1 MLKEYLEIGKIV
13 ASRGLNGEV
22 KIEPWCDN
30 AEVLC
35 NIKCLYWNK
44 GEEKIKVEYA
54 KVHKSMAIV
63 KLEGIDSI
71 EDANFIRNKIV
82 YAKRDDIPLEEG
94 SYFIQDLQGMK
105 VKDVDNGSEYGILE
119 DVFKTGANDVYKIL
133 SSDKKE
139 YLIPVI
145 PDVVKEIN
153 IDEEEILICPIKG
166 LFDDDN

>member
-13 ASRGLNGEV
+13 SSRGLKGEV
-22 KIEPWCDN
+22 KIEPWCDD
-30 AEVLC
+30 AEILC

-44 GEEKIKVEYA
+44 GKETIKVEYA
-54 KVHKSMAIV
+54 KAHKSMAIV

-71 EDANFIRNKIV
+71 EDTDFIRNKIV

-105 VKDVDNGSEYGILE
+105 VKDIDNENEYGILE
-119 DVFKTGANDVYKIL
+119 DVFKTRANDVYKIL

-139 YLIPVI
+139 YLIPAI
-145 PDVVKEIN
+145 PDIIKEIN
-153 IDEEEILICPIKG
+153 IDNREILIRPIKG